1 MKPIK
6 GKAFRAYKPV
16 LSAVGL
22 TLVLAACGGGGGE
35 SNFPGSD
42 VSQSATQDSRR
53 AFSFTANL
61 AGSTNENG
69 EPIALGDAQLATSET
84 DEPAPL

>member
-1 MKPIK
+1 MTAMTHIQKTT
-6 GKAFRAYKPV
+6 ALTAA
-16 LSAVGL
+16 AVAL
-22 TLVLAACGGGGGE
+22 TLVVAACGGGGE
-35 SNFPGSD
+35 DNVAGSD
-42 VSQSATQDSRR
+42 VSVRATQDSGR

-61 AGSTNENG
+61 AGSTNETG

>member
-1 MKPIK
+1 MKSSLFK
-6 GKAFRAYKPV
+6 QRVWLAG
-16 LSAVGL
+16 SAVAVSL
-22 TLVLAACGGGGGE
+22 ALAACGGGGGG
-35 SNFPGSD
+35 NFEGSD
-42 VSQSATQDSRR
+42 VSLRATQDSDR

-69 EPIALGDAQLATSET
+69 EPILLGDAQLATSET

>member
-1 MKPIK
+1 MTPIQK
-6 GKAFRAYKPV
+6 TST
-16 LSAVGL
+16 LTAVAAAL
-22 TLVLAACGGGGGE
+22 TLTVAACGGGGGE

-42 VSQSATQDSRR
+42 VGQGATQESRQ

-69 EPIALGDAQLATSET
+69 EPIALGNAQLATSET